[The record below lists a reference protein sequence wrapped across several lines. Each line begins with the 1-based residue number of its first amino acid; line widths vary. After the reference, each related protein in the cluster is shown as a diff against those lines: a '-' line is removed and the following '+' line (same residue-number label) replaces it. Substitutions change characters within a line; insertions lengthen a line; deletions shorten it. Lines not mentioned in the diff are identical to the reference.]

1 MGKQVKELAPE
12 ALEIRPCRNTRAA
25 GGGPQSLEQQERKH
39 IEWVLEQTGGNR
51 TAQWPAAR
59 KPLAASVRITTSA
72 MDMII

>member
-39 IEWVLEQTGGNR
+39 IEWVLEQTGGNKSK
-51 TAQWPAAR
+51 AAELLGIDRVSLWR
-59 KPLAASVRITTSA
+59 KLKRYQVSA
-72 MDMII
+72 